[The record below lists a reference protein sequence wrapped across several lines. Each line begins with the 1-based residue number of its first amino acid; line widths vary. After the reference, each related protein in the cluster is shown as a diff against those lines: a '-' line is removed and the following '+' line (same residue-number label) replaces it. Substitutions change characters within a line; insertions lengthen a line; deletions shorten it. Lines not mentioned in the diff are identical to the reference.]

1 MKKINKVINT
11 LIIGSVIAF
20 SIFSVNGKVY
30 AENETGN
37 TSTATNT
44 GANTETTTT
53 NITKENTT
61 PTTTTTNTSEENK
74 SSVAPTTNPTQ
85 KTTSNQSGTSSNN
98 KTTNTSKK
106 SSNANLSNLG
116 ITPNDFKGF
125 KAQTTSY
132 NVTVPTDVESV
143 TIYANAQDSKA
154 KVTGVGKQDLQ
165 TGENKFDVV
174 VTAEDGTTKTY
185 TLNITRD
192 TSSQNTENVPAKYT
206 GDGLS
211 NLNIENLELDPKF
224 DTQKYEYTVKYFGEK
239 EKLDINATATDP
251 YYIVEIT
258 GNEKLVE
265 GENIINILVSD
276 PDGNNVAT
284 YQITVKK
291 ALVDEEAIAKE
302 KQEQTKKLII
312 IGGGIA
318 LAIIVIIVI
327 IVIIKKR
334 RNRDWGYD
342 DYDENYEEDDEIE
355 NNHNQ
360 LEGYDDNMNYV
371 GEEKELSKE
380 DARKKFLE
388 NYDNNDKISNS
399 YNDIDEPKAKRHKGK
414 RFK

>member
-11 LIIGSVIAF
+11 LIIGSIITF
-20 SIFSVNGKVY
+20 SIFNFNGKVY
-30 AENETGN
+30 AENETEN

-44 GANTETTTT
+44 GVNTETTNT
-53 NITKENTT
+53 TKENTT
-61 PTTTTTNTSEENK
+61 PAATTTNTSEENK
-74 SSVAPTTNPTQ
+74 SSVAPEAKTTQ

-154 KVTGVGKQDLQ
+154 KISGVGKQNLQ
-165 TGENKFDVV
+165 TGKNEFEVV

-211 NLNIENLELDPKF
+211 SLNIENLELDPKF

-258 GNEKLVE
+258 GNEKLIE

-291 ALVDEEAIAKE
+291 ALVDEEAIARE
-302 KQEQTKKLII
+302 KQEQTKKMIMI
-312 IGGGIA
+312 SAGIA
-318 LAIIVIIVI
+318 LALILIIVIII
-327 IVIIKKR
+327 IIKKR
-334 RNRDWGYD
+334 KNRDWEYD

-355 NNHNQ
+355 NDHNQ
-360 LEGYDDNMNYV
+360 LEDYDDDMNYV
-371 GEEKELSKE
+371 GKEKELSKE

-388 NYDNNDKISNS
+388 NYDNDKVSNS
-399 YNDIDEPKAKRHKGK
+399 YKDIEEPKAKRHKGK

>member
-53 NITKENTT
+53 NTTKENTT
-61 PTTTTTNTSEENK
+61 PAATTTNTSEENK
-74 SSVAPTTNPTQ
+74 SSVAPTTTPTQ

-388 NYDNNDKISNS
+388 NYDNDKVSNS
-399 YNDIDEPKAKRHKGK
+399 YKDIEEPKAKRHKGK

>member
-11 LIIGSVIAF
+11 LIIGSVITF
-20 SIFSVNGKVY
+20 SIFSFNGKVY

-53 NITKENTT
+53 NTTKENTT

-74 SSVAPTTNPTQ
+74 SSVAPTTTPTQ

-143 TIYANAQDSKA
+143 TIYANAQDSRA

-239 EKLDINATATDP
+239 DKLDINATATDP

-291 ALVDEEAIAKE
+291 ALVDEEAIARE
-302 KQEQTKKLII
+302 KQEQTKKMII
-312 IGGGIA
+312 IGAGIA

-334 RNRDWGYD
+334 SNRDWEYD

-355 NNHNQ
+355 NDHNQ
-360 LEGYDDNMNYV
+360 LEDYDDDMNYV
-371 GEEKELSKE
+371 GKEKELSKE

-388 NYDNNDKISNS
+388 NYDNDKVSNS
-399 YNDIDEPKAKRHKGK
+399 YKDIDEPKAKRHKGK

>member
-1 MKKINKVINT
+1 MKKIGKVINT
-11 LIIGSVIAF
+11 LIIGSIITF
-20 SIFSVNGKVY
+20 SILGFNGKVY

-37 TSTATNT
+37 ASTATNT
-44 GANTETTTT
+44 EVNTKTT

-61 PTTTTTNTSEENK
+61 SDASSTNSSEEKN
-74 SSVAPTTNPTQ
+74 SSVVPATTQ

-154 KVTGVGKQDLQ
+154 KITGVGKQNLQ

-185 TLNITRD
+185 TLNIIKD
-192 TSSQNTENVPAKYT
+192 ISSQNTENVPEKYT

-251 YYIVEIT
+251 YYDIEIT

-302 KQEQTKKLII
+302 KQEQTKRMVI

-318 LAIIVIIVI
+318 LVIIVIIVI
-327 IVIIKKR
+327 IVIVKKR
-334 RNRDWGYD
+334 RKRDWEYD
-342 DYDENYEEDDEIE
+342 DYEEEEKIE
-355 NNHNQ
+355 NDYNQ
-360 LEGYDDNMNYV
+360 LEDYDDHMNYI

-380 DARKKFLE
+380 DARKKFLD
-388 NYDNNDKISNS
+388 NYDNEITSKSFK
-399 YNDIDEPKAKRHKGK
+399 DIEEEPKSKKHKGK

>member
-1 MKKINKVINT
+1 MKKINKVIKT
-11 LIIGSVIAF
+11 LIIGSIITF
-20 SIFSVNGKVY
+20 CIFSFNGKVY
-30 AENETGN
+30 AQNETGD

-53 NITKENTT
+53 NTTKENTT
-61 PTTTTTNTSEENK
+61 PTATTNNSN
-74 SSVAPTTNPTQ
+74 VAPATTPTPKTTN
-85 KTTSNQSGTSSNN
+85 NQNGTSSNN

-154 KVTGVGKQDLQ
+154 KITGVGKQNLQ
-165 TGENKFDVV
+165 TGENKFDVI

-192 TSSQNTENVPAKYT
+192 TSSQNTENVPEKYT
-206 GDGLS
+206 GDGLAS
-211 NLNIENLELDPKF
+211 LKIENLELDPKF

-291 ALVDEEAIAKE
+291 ALVDEEAIARE
-302 KQEQTKKLII
+302 KQEQTKKMII
-312 IGGGIA
+312 ISGA
-318 LAIIVIIVI
+318 VLFAIIIVIVI

-334 RNRDWGYD
+334 RSRNWEYDGYD
-342 DYDENYEEDDEIE
+342 GYDETVE
-355 NNHNQ
+355 NENNQ
-360 LEGYDDNMNYV
+360 LEDYDDEMKYI
-371 GEEKELSKE
+371 EKDKELSKE
-380 DARKKFLE
+380 EARKRFLE
-388 NYDNNDKISNS
+388 NYDNNDKIANS
-399 YNDIDEPKAKRHKGK
+399 YKDIDEETRAKKHKGK

>member
-11 LIIGSVIAF
+11 LIIGSIITF
-20 SIFSVNGKVY
+20 SIFNFNGKVY
-30 AENETGN
+30 AENETEN

-44 GANTETTTT
+44 GVNTETTNT
-53 NITKENTT
+53 TKENTT
-61 PTTTTTNTSEENK
+61 PAATTTNTSEENK
-74 SSVAPTTNPTQ
+74 SSVAPEAKTTQ

-154 KVTGVGKQDLQ
+154 KITGVGKQNLQ

-211 NLNIENLELDPKF
+211 SLNIENLELDPKF

-258 GNEKLVE
+258 GNEKLIE

-291 ALVDEEAIAKE
+291 ALVDEEAIARE
-302 KQEQTKKLII
+302 KQEQTKKMIMI
-312 IGGGIA
+312 SAGIA
-318 LAIIVIIVI
+318 LALILIIVIII
-327 IVIIKKR
+327 IIKKR
-334 RNRDWGYD
+334 KNRDWEYD

-355 NNHNQ
+355 NDHNQ
-360 LEGYDDNMNYV
+360 LEDYDDDMNYV
-371 GEEKELSKE
+371 GKEKELSKE

-388 NYDNNDKISNS
+388 NYDNDKVSNS
-399 YNDIDEPKAKRHKGK
+399 YKDIDEETRDKKHKGK

>member
-11 LIIGSVIAF
+11 LIIGSIITF
-20 SIFSVNGKVY
+20 SIFNFNGKVY
-30 AENETGN
+30 AENETEN

-44 GANTETTTT
+44 GVNTETTNT
-53 NITKENTT
+53 TKENTT
-61 PTTTTTNTSEENK
+61 PAATTTNTSEENK
-74 SSVAPTTNPTQ
+74 SSVAPEAKTTQ
-85 KTTSNQSGTSSNN
+85 KTTSNQSGTNSNN
-98 KTTNTSKK
+98 KTTNSSTK

-125 KAQTTSY
+125 KAQVTKY
-132 NVTVPTDVESV
+132 DVTVPTDVESV

-154 KVTGVGKQDLQ
+154 KISGVGKQNLQ
-165 TGENKFDVV
+165 TGKNEFEVV

-211 NLNIENLELDPKF
+211 SLNIENLELDPKF

-258 GNEKLVE
+258 GNEKLIE

-291 ALVDEEAIAKE
+291 ALVDEEAIARE
-302 KQEQTKKLII
+302 KQEQTKKMIMI
-312 IGGGIA
+312 SAGIA
-318 LAIIVIIVI
+318 LALILIIVIII
-327 IVIIKKR
+327 IIKKR
-334 RNRDWGYD
+334 KNRDWEYD

-355 NNHNQ
+355 NDHNQ
-360 LEGYDDNMNYV
+360 LEDYDDDMNYV
-371 GEEKELSKE
+371 GKEKELSKE

-388 NYDNNDKISNS
+388 NYDNDKVSNS
-399 YNDIDEPKAKRHKGK
+399 YKDIDEETRDKKHKGK

>member
-11 LIIGSVIAF
+11 VIIGSIITF
-20 SIFSVNGKVY
+20 CIFSFNGKVY

-37 TSTATNT
+37 TSTDTNT
-44 GANTETTTT
+44 GVNTETTNT
-53 NITKENTT
+53 TKENTT
-61 PTTTTTNTSEENK
+61 PAATTTNTSEENK
-74 SSVAPTTNPTQ
+74 SSVAPEAKTTQ
-85 KTTSNQSGTSSNN
+85 KTTSNQSGTNSNN
-98 KTTNTSKK
+98 KTTNSSTK

-125 KAQTTSY
+125 KAQVTKY
-132 NVTVPTDVESV
+132 DVTVPTDVESV

-154 KVTGVGKQDLQ
+154 KISGVGKQNLQ
-165 TGENKFDVV
+165 TGKNEFEVV

-211 NLNIENLELDPKF
+211 SLNIENLELDPKF

-258 GNEKLVE
+258 GNEKLIE

-291 ALVDEEAIAKE
+291 ALVDEEAIARE
-302 KQEQTKKLII
+302 KQEQTKKMIMI
-312 IGGGIA
+312 SAGIA
-318 LAIIVIIVI
+318 LALILIIVIII
-327 IVIIKKR
+327 IIKKR
-334 RNRDWGYD
+334 KNRDWEYD

-355 NNHNQ
+355 NDHNQ
-360 LEGYDDNMNYV
+360 LEDYDDDMNYV
-371 GEEKELSKE
+371 GKEKELSKE

-388 NYDNNDKISNS
+388 NYDNDKVSNS
-399 YNDIDEPKAKRHKGK
+399 YKEIDEETRDKKHKGK

>member
-11 LIIGSVIAF
+11 LIIGSIITF
-20 SIFSVNGKVY
+20 YIFSFNGKVY
-30 AENETGN
+30 AENENGN

-44 GANTETTTT
+44 GTSTESKNT
-53 NITKENTT
+53 TKENTT
-61 PTTTTTNTSEENK
+61 PATTTTNTSEKNK
-74 SSVAPTTNPTQ
+74 SSVAPATTTTP
-85 KTTSNQSGTSSNN
+85 KTTSNQSGTSGNN

-154 KVTGVGKQDLQ
+154 KITGVGKQNLQ
-165 TGENKFDVV
+165 TGENKFNVV

-185 TLNITRD
+185 TLDITRD
-192 TSSQNTENVPAKYT
+192 TSSQNTENVPEKYT
-206 GDGLS
+206 GDGLAS
-211 NLNIENLELDPKF
+211 LNIENLELDPKF

-239 EKLDINATATDP
+239 DKLDINATATDP

-291 ALVDEEAIAKE
+291 ALVDEEAIARE
-302 KQEQTKKLII
+302 KQEQTKKMII
-312 IGGGIA
+312 IGAGIA

-334 RNRDWGYD
+334 RNRDWEYD
-342 DYDENYEEDDEIE
+342 DYDEYDETVESE
-355 NNHNQ
+355 NNQ
-360 LEGYDDNMNYV
+360 LEDYDDEMKYI
-371 GEEKELSKE
+371 EKDKELSKE
-380 DARKKFLE
+380 EARKRFLE
-388 NYDNNDKISNS
+388 NYDNNDKIANS
-399 YNDIDEPKAKRHKGK
+399 YKDIDEETRAKKYKGK

>member
-11 LIIGSVIAF
+11 LIIGSIITF
-20 SIFSVNGKVY
+20 SIFNFNGKVY
-30 AENETGN
+30 AENETEN

-44 GANTETTTT
+44 GVNTETTNT
-53 NITKENTT
+53 TKENTT
-61 PTTTTTNTSEENK
+61 PAATTTNTSEENK
-74 SSVAPTTNPTQ
+74 SSVAPEAKTTQ

-154 KVTGVGKQDLQ
+154 KISGVGKQNLQ
-165 TGENKFDVV
+165 TGKNEFEVV

-211 NLNIENLELDPKF
+211 SLNIENLELDPKF

-258 GNEKLVE
+258 GNEKLIE

-291 ALVDEEAIAKE
+291 ALVDEEAIARE
-302 KQEQTKKLII
+302 KQEQTKKMIMI
-312 IGGGIA
+312 SAGIA
-318 LAIIVIIVI
+318 LALILIIVIII
-327 IVIIKKR
+327 IIKKR
-334 RNRDWGYD
+334 KNRDWEYD

-355 NNHNQ
+355 NDHNQ
-360 LEGYDDNMNYV
+360 LEDYDDDMNYV
-371 GEEKELSKE
+371 GKEKELSKE

-388 NYDNNDKISNS
+388 NYDNDKVSNS
-399 YNDIDEPKAKRHKGK
+399 YKDIDEETRDKKHKGK

>member
-11 LIIGSVIAF
+11 LIIGSVITF
-20 SIFSVNGKVY
+20 SIFSFNGKVY

-37 TSTATNT
+37 ASTATNT

-53 NITKENTT
+53 NTTKENTT
-61 PTTTTTNTSEENK
+61 PTTTTTYTSEENK
-74 SSVAPTTNPTQ
+74 SSVAPTTTPTQ

-132 NVTVPTDVESV
+132 NVTVPTGVESV

-251 YYIVEIT
+251 YYIIEIT
-258 GNEKLVE
+258 GNEKIVE

-276 PDGNNVAT
+276 PDGNNIAT

-291 ALVDEEAIAKE
+291 ALVDEEAIARE
-302 KQEQTKKLII
+302 KQEQTKRMII
-312 IGGGIA
+312 VGGGIA

-327 IVIIKKR
+327 IVIVKKR
-334 RNRDWGYD
+334 KNKDWEYD
-342 DYDENYEEDDEIE
+342 DYDEDKKIE
-355 NNHNQ
+355 NDYNQ
-360 LEGYDDNMNYV
+360 LEDYDDHMNYI

-399 YNDIDEPKAKRHKGK
+399 FKDIEEEPKTKKHKGK

>member
-11 LIIGSVIAF
+11 LIIGSLISF
-20 SIFSVNGKVY
+20 CIFSFNGKVN
-30 AENETGN
+30 AENETGD
-37 TSTATNT
+37 TSTDTNT
-44 GANTETTTT
+44 GVNTETSNTNKTNTTT
-53 NITKENTT
+53 NNSKSSSNSGVA
-61 PTTTTTNTSEENK
+61 PATTT
-74 SSVAPTTNPTQ
+74 TQ

-106 SSNANLSNLG
+106 SGNANLSNLG

-154 KVTGVGKQDLQ
+154 KITGVGKQNLQ
-165 TGENKFDVV
+165 TGENKFDVI

-192 TSSQNTENVPAKYT
+192 TSSQNTENVPEKYT
-206 GDGLS
+206 GDGLAS
-211 NLNIENLELDPKF
+211 LNIENLELNPKF

-291 ALVDEEAIAKE
+291 ALVDEEAIARE
-302 KQEQTKKLII
+302 KQEQTKKMII
-312 IGGGIA
+312 IGAGIA

-334 RNRDWGYD
+334 RNRDWEYD
-342 DYDENYEEDDEIE
+342 DYDEYDETVE
-355 NNHNQ
+355 NENNQ
-360 LEGYDDNMNYV
+360 LEDYDDDTNYIK
-371 GEEKELSKE
+371 EDKELSKE
-380 DARKKFLE
+380 EARKKFLE
-388 NYDNNDKISNS
+388 NYDNNDKIANS
-399 YNDIDEPKAKRHKGK
+399 YKDIDEETRAKKHKGK

>member
-11 LIIGSVIAF
+11 VIIGSIITF
-20 SIFSVNGKVY
+20 CIFSFNGKVY
-30 AENETGN
+30 AENETGD
-37 TSTATNT
+37 TSTDTNT
-44 GANTETTTT
+44 GVNTETSNTNKTNTTT
-53 NITKENTT
+53 NNSKSSSNSGVA
-61 PTTTTTNTSEENK
+61 PATTT
-74 SSVAPTTNPTQ
+74 TQ

-154 KVTGVGKQDLQ
+154 KVAGVGKQNLQ

-192 TSSQNTENVPAKYT
+192 TSSQNTENVPEKYT

-291 ALVDEEAIAKE
+291 ALVDEEAIARE
-302 KQEQTKKLII
+302 KQEQTKKMII
-312 IGGGIA
+312 IGAGIA

-334 RNRDWGYD
+334 RNRDWEYD
-342 DYDENYEEDDEIE
+342 NYEDDDEIE
-355 NNHNQ
+355 NAHNQ
-360 LEGYDDNMNYV
+360 LEDYDDEMKYI
-371 GEEKELSKE
+371 EEDKELSKE
-380 DARKKFLE
+380 EARKKFLE
-388 NYDNNDKISNS
+388 NYDNNDKIANS
-399 YNDIDEPKAKRHKGK
+399 YKDIDEETRAKKHKGK

>member
-1 MKKINKVINT
+1 MKEINKVINT
-11 LIIGSVIAF
+11 LIIGSLITF
-20 SIFSVNGKVY
+20 SLFSLNGKVY
-30 AENETGN
+30 AENEAGN
-37 TSTATNT
+37 EAGNASTNGGT
-44 GANTETTTT
+44 NTETTNT
-53 NITKENTT
+53 TKENTA
-61 PTTTTTNTSEENK
+61 PDASSANTSEEKN
-74 SSVAPTTNPTQ
+74 SSVAPATTQ

-154 KVTGVGKQDLQ
+154 KISGVGKQNLQ
-165 TGENKFDVV
+165 TGKNEFEVV

-211 NLNIENLELDPKF
+211 SLNIENLELDPKF

-258 GNEKLVE
+258 GNEKLIE

-302 KQEQTKKLII
+302 KQEQTKRMVI

-318 LAIIVIIVI
+318 LVIIVIIVI
-327 IVIIKKR
+327 IVIVKKR
-334 RNRDWGYD
+334 RKRDWEYD
-342 DYDENYEEDDEIE
+342 DYEEEEKIE
-355 NNHNQ
+355 NDYNQ
-360 LEGYDDNMNYV
+360 LEDYDDHMNYI

-380 DARKKFLE
+380 DARKKFLD
-388 NYDNNDKISNS
+388 NYDNEITSKSFK
-399 YNDIDEPKAKRHKGK
+399 DIEEEPKSKKHKGK

>member
-1 MKKINKVINT
+1 MKKINRVINT
-11 LIIGSVIAF
+11 LIIGSIITF
-20 SIFSVNGKVY
+20 SICSFNGKVY

-37 TSTATNT
+37 ASTDTNT
-44 GANTETTTT
+44 GVNTETSNTNKTNTTT
-53 NITKENTT
+53 NNSKSSSNSGVA
-61 PTTTTTNTSEENK
+61 PATTT
-74 SSVAPTTNPTQ
+74 TQ

-154 KVTGVGKQDLQ
+154 KITGVGKQNLQ

-192 TSSQNTENVPAKYT
+192 TSSQNTENVPEKYT

-211 NLNIENLELDPKF
+211 SLNIENLELDPKF

-291 ALVDEEAIAKE
+291 ALVDEEAIARE
-302 KQEQTKKLII
+302 KQEQTKKMII
-312 IGGGIA
+312 IGAGIA
-318 LAIIVIIVI
+318 LSIIVIIVI

-334 RNRDWGYD
+334 RNRDWEYD
-342 DYDENYEEDDEIE
+342 NYEDDDEIE
-355 NNHNQ
+355 NAHNQ
-360 LEGYDDNMNYV
+360 LEDYDDEMKYI
-371 GEEKELSKE
+371 EEDKELSKE
-380 DARKKFLE
+380 EARKKFLE
-388 NYDNNDKISNS
+388 NYDNDKVSNS
-399 YNDIDEPKAKRHKGK
+399 YKDIEEEPKAKKHKGK

>member
-11 LIIGSVIAF
+11 LIIGSIITI
-20 SIFSVNGKVY
+20 SIFSYNGKVY

-44 GANTETTTT
+44 GTSAESKNT
-53 NITKENTT
+53 TKENTT
-61 PTTTTTNTSEENK
+61 PAATTNNSG
-74 SSVAPTTNPTQ
+74 VAPATTPKQN
-85 KTTSNQSGTSSNN
+85 TTSNQSGTSSN

-154 KVTGVGKQDLQ
+154 KITGVGKQNLQ

-192 TSSQNTENVPAKYT
+192 TSSQNTENVPEKYT
-206 GDGLS
+206 GDGLAS
-211 NLNIENLELDPKF
+211 LNIENLELDPKF

-258 GNEKLVE
+258 GNEKLTE

-291 ALVDEEAIAKE
+291 ALVDEEAIARE
-302 KQEQTKKLII
+302 KQEQTKKMLI
-312 IGGGIA
+312 IGGCIA
-318 LAIIVIIVI
+318 LAIIIIIVI
-327 IVIIKKR
+327 IIFVKKR
-334 RNRDWGYD
+334 RNKDW
-342 DYDENYEEDDEIE
+342 EYEEDYEED
-355 NNHNQ
+355 NYDVKNDNTQ
-360 LEGYDDNMNYV
+360 LEDYDDNTNYI
-371 GEEKELSKE
+371 EEDKELSKE

-388 NYDNNDKISNS
+388 NYDKDIISNS
-399 YNDIDEPKAKRHKGK
+399 YKDIEEEPKEKRHKGK

>member
-11 LIIGSVIAF
+11 LIIGSVITF
-20 SIFSVNGKVY
+20 SIFSFNGKVY
-30 AENETGN
+30 AENETEN

-53 NITKENTT
+53 NTTKENTT
-61 PTTTTTNTSEENK
+61 PTTTTNNSN
-74 SSVAPTTNPTQ
+74 VAPATTPTPKTTN
-85 KTTSNQSGTSSNN
+85 NQNGTSSNN

-154 KVTGVGKQDLQ
+154 KITGVGKQNLQ

-192 TSSQNTENVPAKYT
+192 TSSQNTENVPEKYT
-206 GDGLS
+206 GDGLAS
-211 NLNIENLELDPKF
+211 LKIENLELDPKF

-291 ALVDEEAIAKE
+291 ALVDEEAIARE
-302 KQEQTKKLII
+302 KQEQTKKMII
-312 IGGGIA
+312 IGAGIA

-334 RNRDWGYD
+334 RNRNWEYN
-342 DYDENYEEDDEIE
+342 EEYEEDDEIE
-355 NNHNQ
+355 NDHNQ
-360 LEGYDDNMNYV
+360 LEDYDDEMKYI
-371 GEEKELSKE
+371 EKDKELSKE
-380 DARKKFLE
+380 EARKKFLE
-388 NYDNNDKISNS
+388 NYDNDKVSNS
-399 YNDIDEPKAKRHKGK
+399 YKDIEEEPKAKKHKGK

>member
-11 LIIGSVIAF
+11 LIIGSVITF
-20 SIFSVNGKVY
+20 SIFSSNGKVY
-30 AENETGN
+30 AQNETGN
-37 TSTATNT
+37 ASTDTNT
-44 GANTETTTT
+44 GVNTETSNTNKTNTTT
-53 NITKENTT
+53 NNSKSSSNSGVA
-61 PTTTTTNTSEENK
+61 PATTT
-74 SSVAPTTNPTQ
+74 TQ

-154 KVTGVGKQDLQ
+154 KITGVGKQNLQ
-165 TGENKFDVV
+165 TGENKFDVI

-192 TSSQNTENVPAKYT
+192 TSSQNTENVPEKYT
-206 GDGLS
+206 GDGLAS
-211 NLNIENLELDPKF
+211 LNIENLELDPKF

-291 ALVDEEAIAKE
+291 ALVDEEAIARE
-302 KQEQTKKLII
+302 KQEQTKKMIMI
-312 IGGGIA
+312 SAGIA
-318 LAIIVIIVI
+318 LALILIIVIII
-327 IVIIKKR
+327 IIKKR
-334 RNRDWGYD
+334 KNRDWEYD

-355 NNHNQ
+355 NDHNQ
-360 LEGYDDNMNYV
+360 LEDYDDDMNYV
-371 GEEKELSKE
+371 GKEKELSKE

-388 NYDNNDKISNS
+388 NYDNDKVSNS
-399 YNDIDEPKAKRHKGK
+399 YKEIDEETRDKKHKGK

>member
-11 LIIGSVIAF
+11 LIIGSIITI
-20 SIFSVNGKVY
+20 SIFSYNGKVY

-37 TSTATNT
+37 TSTVTNT
-44 GANTETTTT
+44 GTSAESKNT
-53 NITKENTT
+53 TKENTT
-61 PTTTTTNTSEENK
+61 PAATTNNSG
-74 SSVAPTTNPTQ
+74 VVPATTPKQN
-85 KTTSNQSGTSSNN
+85 TTSNQSGTSSN

-154 KVTGVGKQDLQ
+154 KITGVGKQNLQ

-192 TSSQNTENVPAKYT
+192 TSSQNTENVPEKYT
-206 GDGLS
+206 GDGLAS
-211 NLNIENLELDPKF
+211 LNIENLELDPKF

-258 GNEKLVE
+258 GNEKLTE

-291 ALVDEEAIAKE
+291 ALVDEEAIARE
-302 KQEQTKKLII
+302 KQEQTKKMVI
-312 IGGGIA
+312 IGGCIA
-318 LAIIVIIVI
+318 LAIIIIIVI
-327 IVIIKKR
+327 IIIVKKR
-334 RNRDWGYD
+334 RNKDW
-342 DYDENYEEDDEIE
+342 EYEEDYEED
-355 NNHNQ
+355 NYDVKNDNTQ
-360 LEGYDDNMNYV
+360 LEDYDDNTNYI
-371 GEEKELSKE
+371 EEDKELSKE

-388 NYDNNDKISNS
+388 NYDKDIISNS
-399 YNDIDEPKAKRHKGK
+399 YKDIEEEPKEKRHKGK

>member
-11 LIIGSVIAF
+11 LIIGSIITF
-20 SIFSVNGKVY
+20 SIFNFNGKVY
-30 AENETGN
+30 AENETEN

-44 GANTETTTT
+44 GVNTETTNT
-53 NITKENTT
+53 TKENTT
-61 PTTTTTNTSEENK
+61 PAATTTNTSEENK
-74 SSVAPTTNPTQ
+74 SSVAPEAKTTQ
-85 KTTSNQSGTSSNN
+85 KTTSNQSGTNSNN
-98 KTTNTSKK
+98 KTTNSSTK

-154 KVTGVGKQDLQ
+154 KISGVGKQNLQ
-165 TGENKFDVV
+165 TGKNEFEVV

-211 NLNIENLELDPKF
+211 SLNIENLELDPKF

-258 GNEKLVE
+258 GNEKLIE

-291 ALVDEEAIAKE
+291 ALVDEEAIARE
-302 KQEQTKKLII
+302 KQEQTKKMIMI
-312 IGGGIA
+312 SAGIA
-318 LAIIVIIVI
+318 LALILIIVIII
-327 IVIIKKR
+327 IIKKR
-334 RNRDWGYD
+334 KNRDWEYD

-355 NNHNQ
+355 NDHNQ
-360 LEGYDDNMNYV
+360 LEDYDDDMNYV
-371 GEEKELSKE
+371 GKEKELSKE

-388 NYDNNDKISNS
+388 NYDNDKVSNS
-399 YNDIDEPKAKRHKGK
+399 YKDIDEETRDKKHKGK

>member
-1 MKKINKVINT
+1 MKKINRVINT
-11 LIIGSVIAF
+11 LIIGSIITF
-20 SIFSVNGKVY
+20 CIFSFNGKVY
-30 AENETGN
+30 AENETGD

-53 NITKENTT
+53 NTTKENTT
-61 PTTTTTNTSEENK
+61 PTATTNNSNVAPATTT
-74 SSVAPTTNPTQ
+74 TQ

-154 KVTGVGKQDLQ
+154 KITRVGKQNLQ

-192 TSSQNTENVPAKYT
+192 TSSQNTENVPEKYT
-206 GDGLS
+206 GDGLAS
-211 NLNIENLELDPKF
+211 LNIENLELDPKF

-291 ALVDEEAIAKE
+291 ALVDEEAIARE
-302 KQEQTKKLII
+302 KQEQTKKMII
-312 IGGGIA
+312 IGAGIA

-327 IVIIKKR
+327 ILIIKKR
-334 RNRDWGYD
+334 RNRDWEYD
-342 DYDENYEEDDEIE
+342 DYDEYDETVE
-355 NNHNQ
+355 NENNQ
-360 LEGYDDNMNYV
+360 LEDYDDEMKYI
-371 GEEKELSKE
+371 EEDKELSKE
-380 DARKKFLE
+380 EARKKFLE
-388 NYDNNDKISNS
+388 NYDNDKLSNS
-399 YNDIDEPKAKRHKGK
+399 YKDIEEEPKAKKHKGK

>member
-1 MKKINKVINT
+1 MKKINRVINT
-11 LIIGSVIAF
+11 LIIGSVITF
-20 SIFSVNGKVY
+20 SIFSSNGKVY
-30 AENETGN
+30 AQNETGN
-37 TSTATNT
+37 ASTDTNT
-44 GANTETTTT
+44 GVNTETSNTNKTNTTT
-53 NITKENTT
+53 NNSKSSSNSGVA
-61 PTTTTTNTSEENK
+61 PATTT
-74 SSVAPTTNPTQ
+74 TQ

-154 KVTGVGKQDLQ
+154 KITGVGKQNLQ
-165 TGENKFDVV
+165 TGENKFDVI

-192 TSSQNTENVPAKYT
+192 TSSQNTENVPEKYT
-206 GDGLS
+206 GDGLAS
-211 NLNIENLELDPKF
+211 LNIENLELDPKF

-239 EKLDINATATDP
+239 EKLDINAKATDP

-291 ALVDEEAIAKE
+291 ALVDEEAIARE
-302 KQEQTKKLII
+302 KQEQTKKMII
-312 IGGGIA
+312 IGGGIV
-318 LAIIVIIVI
+318 LAIIIIIVIIVI
-327 IVIIKKR
+327 VKKR
-334 RNRDWGYD
+334 RNRDWEYD
-342 DYDENYEEDDEIE
+342 DYDEEIE
-355 NNHNQ
+355 ENENNQ
-360 LEGYDDNMNYV
+360 LEDYDDNMNYTV
-371 GEEKELSKE
+371 EKKEISKE
-380 DARKKFLE
+380 NARKKFLE
-388 NYDNNDKISNS
+388 DYDNDIVSNS
-399 YNDIDEPKAKRHKGK
+399 YDDIEEEPKAKRNKGK

>member
-1 MKKINKVINT
+1 MKKTNKVIST
-11 LIIGSVIAF
+11 LIIGSIITF
-20 SIFSVNGKVY
+20 SIFSFNGKVY
-30 AENETGN
+30 AEN
-37 TSTATNT
+37 TSTESTNT
-44 GANTETTTT
+44 IKENVTSVTENKTGESSNVTPATTTKST
-53 NITKENTT
+53 N
-61 PTTTTTNTSEENK
+61 
-74 SSVAPTTNPTQ
+74 SSNSGT
-85 KTTSNQSGTSSNN
+85 TTSN
-98 KTTNTSKK
+98 KTTK

-125 KAQTTSY
+125 KAQVTKY
-132 NVTVPTDVESV
+132 DVTVPTDVESV

-154 KVTGVGKQDLQ
+154 KVTGVGKQNLQ

-192 TSSQNTENVPAKYT
+192 TSSQNTENVPDKYT

-211 NLNIENLELDPKF
+211 SLNIENLELDPKF

-251 YYIVEIT
+251 YYDIEIT

-291 ALVDEEAIAKE
+291 ALVDEEAIARE
-302 KQEQTKKLII
+302 KQEQTKKMICI
-312 IGGGIA
+312 VAGIA
-318 LAIIVIIVI
+318 LAIIVIIII
-327 IVIIKKR
+327 IVIMKKRKSRDWNYYEEEELEKKNNNQLEDYDDDMKYMEEEKIKKR
-334 RNRDWGYD
+334 
-342 DYDENYEEDDEIE
+342 
-355 NNHNQ
+355 
-360 LEGYDDNMNYV
+360 
-371 GEEKELSKE
+371 
-380 DARKKFLE
+380 
-388 NYDNNDKISNS
+388 
-399 YNDIDEPKAKRHKGK
+399 KGK

>member
-11 LIIGSVIAF
+11 LIIGSIITF
-20 SIFSVNGKVY
+20 SIFNFNGKVY
-30 AENETGN
+30 AENETEN

-44 GANTETTTT
+44 GVNTETTNT
-53 NITKENTT
+53 TKENTT
-61 PTTTTTNTSEENK
+61 PAATTTNTSEENK
-74 SSVAPTTNPTQ
+74 SSVAPEAKTTQ

-154 KVTGVGKQDLQ
+154 KISGVGKQNLQ
-165 TGENKFDVV
+165 TGKNEFEVV

-211 NLNIENLELDPKF
+211 SLNIENLELDPKF

-258 GNEKLVE
+258 GNEKLIE

-291 ALVDEEAIAKE
+291 ALVDEEAIARE
-302 KQEQTKKLII
+302 KQEQTKKMIMI
-312 IGGGIA
+312 SAGIA
-318 LAIIVIIVI
+318 LALILIIVIII
-327 IVIIKKR
+327 IIKKR
-334 RNRDWGYD
+334 KNRDWEYD

-355 NNHNQ
+355 NDHNQ
-360 LEGYDDNMNYV
+360 LEDYDDDMNYV
-371 GEEKELSKE
+371 GKEKELSKE

-388 NYDNNDKISNS
+388 NYDNDKVSNS
-399 YNDIDEPKAKRHKGK
+399 YKEIDEETRDKKHKGK

>member
-11 LIIGSVIAF
+11 VIIGSIITF
-20 SIFSVNGKVY
+20 CIFSFNGKVY
-30 AENETGN
+30 AQNETGN
-37 TSTATNT
+37 ASTATNT

-53 NITKENTT
+53 NTTKENTT
-61 PTTTTTNTSEENK
+61 PTATTNNSN
-74 SSVAPTTNPTQ
+74 VAPATTPTPKTTN
-85 KTTSNQSGTSSNN
+85 NQNGTSSNN

-106 SSNANLSNLG
+106 SGNANLSNLG

-154 KVTGVGKQDLQ
+154 KITGVGKQNLQ

-192 TSSQNTENVPAKYT
+192 TLSQNTENVPEKYT
-206 GDGLS
+206 GDGLAS
-211 NLNIENLELDPKF
+211 LNIENIELDPKF

-291 ALVDEEAIAKE
+291 ALVDEEAIARE

-342 DYDENYEEDDEIE
+342 DYDEYDETVE
-355 NNHNQ
+355 NENNQ
-360 LEGYDDNMNYV
+360 LEDYDDEMKYI
-371 GEEKELSKE
+371 EKDKELSKE
-380 DARKKFLE
+380 EARKRFLE
-388 NYDNNDKISNS
+388 NYDNNDKIANS
-399 YNDIDEPKAKRHKGK
+399 YKDIDEETRAKKHKGK

>member
-11 LIIGSVIAF
+11 LIIASVITF
-20 SIFSVNGKVY
+20 SILSVNGKVY

-44 GANTETTTT
+44 GTSTESKNT
-53 NITKENTT
+53 TKENA
-61 PTTTTTNTSEENK
+61 PPAATTNN
-74 SSVAPTTNPTQ
+74 SSVAPAVTTNK
-85 KTTSNQSGTSSNN
+85 KTTNNQSGTSSNN

-154 KVTGVGKQDLQ
+154 KIAGIGKQNLQ

-192 TSSQNTENVPAKYT
+192 TSSQNTENVPEKYT
-206 GDGLS
+206 GDGLAS
-211 NLNIENLELDPKF
+211 LNIENLELDPKF

-291 ALVDEEAIAKE
+291 ALVDEEAIARE
-302 KQEQTKKLII
+302 KQEQTKKMII
-312 IGGGIA
+312 IGAGIA

-334 RNRDWGYD
+334 RNRDWEYD
-342 DYDENYEEDDEIE
+342 DYDENYEDDDEIE
-355 NNHNQ
+355 NAHNQ
-360 LEGYDDNMNYV
+360 LEDYDDEMKYI
-371 GEEKELSKE
+371 EEDKELSKE
-380 DARKKFLE
+380 EARKKFLE

-399 YNDIDEPKAKRHKGK
+399 YKDIDEPKAKRHKGK

>member
-11 LIIGSVIAF
+11 VIIGSIITF
-20 SIFSVNGKVY
+20 CIFSFNGKVY
-30 AENETGN
+30 AQNETGN
-37 TSTATNT
+37 ASTATNT

-53 NITKENTT
+53 NTTKENTT
-61 PTTTTTNTSEENK
+61 PTATTNNSNVAPATTT
-74 SSVAPTTNPTQ
+74 TQ

-154 KVTGVGKQDLQ
+154 KITGVGKQNLQ
-165 TGENKFDVV
+165 TGENKFDVI

-192 TSSQNTENVPAKYT
+192 TSSQNTENVPEKYT
-206 GDGLS
+206 GDGLAS
-211 NLNIENLELDPKF
+211 LNIENLELNPKF

-291 ALVDEEAIAKE
+291 ALVDEEAIARE
-302 KQEQTKKLII
+302 KQEQTKKMII
-312 IGGGIA
+312 IGAGIA

-334 RNRDWGYD
+334 RNRDWEYD
-342 DYDENYEEDDEIE
+342 DYDEYDETVE
-355 NNHNQ
+355 NENNQ
-360 LEGYDDNMNYV
+360 LEDYDDDTNYIK
-371 GEEKELSKE
+371 EDKELSKE
-380 DARKKFLE
+380 EARKKFLE
-388 NYDNNDKISNS
+388 NYDNNDKIANS
-399 YNDIDEPKAKRHKGK
+399 YKDIDEETRAKKHKGK

>member
-11 LIIGSVIAF
+11 VIIGSIITF
-20 SIFSVNGKVY
+20 CIFSFNGKVY
-30 AENETGN
+30 AQNETGN
-37 TSTATNT
+37 ASTATNT

-53 NITKENTT
+53 NTTKENTT
-61 PTTTTTNTSEENK
+61 PTATTNNSN
-74 SSVAPTTNPTQ
+74 VAPATTPTPKTTN
-85 KTTSNQSGTSSNN
+85 NQNGTSSNN

-106 SSNANLSNLG
+106 SGNANLSNLG

-154 KVTGVGKQDLQ
+154 KITGVGKQNLQ
-165 TGENKFDVV
+165 TGENKFDVI

-192 TSSQNTENVPAKYT
+192 TLSQNTENVPEKYT
-206 GDGLS
+206 GDGLAS
-211 NLNIENLELDPKF
+211 LNIENIELDPKF

-291 ALVDEEAIAKE
+291 ALVDEEAIARE
-302 KQEQTKKLII
+302 KQEQTKKMII
-312 IGGGIA
+312 IGAGIA

-334 RNRDWGYD
+334 RNRDWEYD
-342 DYDENYEEDDEIE
+342 DYDEYDETVE
-355 NNHNQ
+355 NENNQ
-360 LEGYDDNMNYV
+360 LEDYDDDTNYIK
-371 GEEKELSKE
+371 EDKELSKE
-380 DARKKFLE
+380 EARKKFLE
-388 NYDNNDKISNS
+388 NYDNNDKIANS
-399 YNDIDEPKAKRHKGK
+399 YKDIDEETRAKKHKGK

>member
-11 LIIGSVIAF
+11 LIIGSLISF
-20 SIFSVNGKVY
+20 CIFSFNGKVN
-30 AENETGN
+30 AENETGD
-37 TSTATNT
+37 TSTDTNT
-44 GANTETTTT
+44 GVNTETSNTNKTNTTT
-53 NITKENTT
+53 NNSKSSSNSGVA
-61 PTTTTTNTSEENK
+61 PATTT
-74 SSVAPTTNPTQ
+74 TQ

-154 KVTGVGKQDLQ
+154 KITGVGKQNLQ
-165 TGENKFDVV
+165 TGENKFDVI

-192 TSSQNTENVPAKYT
+192 TSSQNTENVPEKYT
-206 GDGLS
+206 GDGLAS
-211 NLNIENLELDPKF
+211 LNIENLELNPKF

-302 KQEQTKKLII
+302 KQEQTKRMVI

-318 LAIIVIIVI
+318 LVIIVIIVI
-327 IVIIKKR
+327 IVIVKKR
-334 RNRDWGYD
+334 RKRDWEYD
-342 DYDENYEEDDEIE
+342 DYEEEEKIE
-355 NNHNQ
+355 NDYNQ
-360 LEGYDDNMNYV
+360 LEDYDDHMNYI

-380 DARKKFLE
+380 DARKKFLD
-388 NYDNNDKISNS
+388 NYDNEITSKSFK
-399 YNDIDEPKAKRHKGK
+399 DIEEEPKSKKHKGK

>member
-11 LIIGSVIAF
+11 LIIGSIITF
-20 SIFSVNGKVY
+20 SIFNFNGKVY
-30 AENETGN
+30 AENETEN

-44 GANTETTTT
+44 GVNTETTNT
-53 NITKENTT
+53 TKENTT
-61 PTTTTTNTSEENK
+61 PAATTTNTSEENK
-74 SSVAPTTNPTQ
+74 SSVAPEAKTTQ
-85 KTTSNQSGTSSNN
+85 KTTSNQSGTNSNN
-98 KTTNTSKK
+98 KTTNSSTK

-125 KAQTTSY
+125 KAQVTKY
-132 NVTVPTDVESV
+132 DVTVPTDVESV

-154 KVTGVGKQDLQ
+154 KISGVGKQNLQ
-165 TGENKFDVV
+165 TGKNEFEVV
-174 VTAEDGTTKTY
+174 VTAEDGTTKIY

-211 NLNIENLELDPKF
+211 SLNIENLELDPKF

-258 GNEKLVE
+258 GNEKLIE

-291 ALVDEEAIAKE
+291 ALVDEEAIARE
-302 KQEQTKKLII
+302 KQEQTKKMIMI
-312 IGGGIA
+312 SAGIA
-318 LAIIVIIVI
+318 LALILIIVIII
-327 IVIIKKR
+327 IIKKR
-334 RNRDWGYD
+334 KNRDWEYD

-355 NNHNQ
+355 NDHNQ
-360 LEGYDDNMNYV
+360 LEDYDDDMNYV
-371 GEEKELSKE
+371 GKEKELSKE

-388 NYDNNDKISNS
+388 NYDNDKVSNS
-399 YNDIDEPKAKRHKGK
+399 YKDIDEETRDKKHKGK

>member
-1 MKKINKVINT
+1 M
-11 LIIGSVIAF
+11 
-20 SIFSVNGKVY
+20 
-30 AENETGN
+30 
-37 TSTATNT
+37 
-44 GANTETTTT
+44 
-53 NITKENTT
+53 
-61 PTTTTTNTSEENK
+61 
-74 SSVAPTTNPTQ
+74 APEAKTTQ

-154 KVTGVGKQDLQ
+154 KISGVGKQNLQ
-165 TGENKFDVV
+165 TGKNEFEVV

-192 TSSQNTENVPAKYT
+192 TSSQSTENVPAKYT

-211 NLNIENLELDPKF
+211 SLNIENLELDPKF

-258 GNEKLVE
+258 GNEKLIE

-291 ALVDEEAIAKE
+291 ALVDEEAIARE
-302 KQEQTKKLII
+302 KQEQTKKMIMI
-312 IGGGIA
+312 SAGIA
-318 LAIIVIIVI
+318 LALILIIVIII
-327 IVIIKKR
+327 IIKKR
-334 RNRDWGYD
+334 KNRDWEYD

-355 NNHNQ
+355 NDHNQ
-360 LEGYDDNMNYV
+360 LEDYDDDMNYV
-371 GEEKELSKE
+371 GKEKELSKE

-388 NYDNNDKISNS
+388 NYDNDKVSNS
-399 YNDIDEPKAKRHKGK
+399 YKDIDEETRDKKHKGK

>member
-11 LIIGSVIAF
+11 VIIGSIITF
-20 SIFSVNGKVY
+20 CIFSFNGKVY
-30 AENETGN
+30 AQNETGN
-37 TSTATNT
+37 TSTDTNT
-44 GANTETTTT
+44 GVNTETTTT
-53 NITKENTT
+53 NTTKENTT
-61 PTTTTTNTSEENK
+61 PTATTNNSN
-74 SSVAPTTNPTQ
+74 VAPATTPTPKTTN
-85 KTTSNQSGTSSNN
+85 NQNGTSSNN

-154 KVTGVGKQDLQ
+154 KITGVGKQNLQ

-192 TSSQNTENVPAKYT
+192 TSSQNTENVPEKYT
-206 GDGLS
+206 GDGLAS
-211 NLNIENLELDPKF
+211 LKIENLELDPKF

-291 ALVDEEAIAKE
+291 ALVDEEAIARE
-302 KQEQTKKLII
+302 KQEQTKKMII
-312 IGGGIA
+312 IGAGIA

-334 RNRDWGYD
+334 RNRNWEYN
-342 DYDENYEEDDEIE
+342 EEYEEDDEIE
-355 NNHNQ
+355 NDHNQ
-360 LEGYDDNMNYV
+360 LEDYDDEMKYI
-371 GEEKELSKE
+371 EKDKELSKE
-380 DARKKFLE
+380 EARKKFLE
-388 NYDNNDKISNS
+388 NYDNDKVSNS
-399 YNDIDEPKAKRHKGK
+399 YKDIEEEPKAKKHKGK

>member
-1 MKKINKVINT
+1 MKKINKVIKT
-11 LIIGSVIAF
+11 LIIGSIITF
-20 SIFSVNGKVY
+20 CIFSFNGKVY
-30 AENETGN
+30 AENETGD

-53 NITKENTT
+53 NTTKENTT
-61 PTTTTTNTSEENK
+61 PTATTNNSNVAPATTT
-74 SSVAPTTNPTQ
+74 TQ

-154 KVTGVGKQDLQ
+154 KITGVGKQNLQ

-192 TSSQNTENVPAKYT
+192 TSSQNTENVPEKYT
-206 GDGLS
+206 GDGLAS
-211 NLNIENLELDPKF
+211 LKIENLELDPKF

-291 ALVDEEAIAKE
+291 ALVDEEAIARE
-302 KQEQTKKLII
+302 KQEQTKKMII
-312 IGGGIA
+312 IGAGIA

-327 IVIIKKR
+327 ILIIKKR
-334 RNRDWGYD
+334 RNRDWEYD
-342 DYDENYEEDDEIE
+342 DYDEYDETVE
-355 NNHNQ
+355 NENNQ
-360 LEGYDDNMNYV
+360 LEDYDDEMKYI
-371 GEEKELSKE
+371 EEDKELSKE
-380 DARKKFLE
+380 EARKKFLE
-388 NYDNNDKISNS
+388 NYDNDKLSNS
-399 YNDIDEPKAKRHKGK
+399 YKDIEEEPKAKKHKGK

>member
-1 MKKINKVINT
+1 MKKINRVINT
-11 LIIGSVIAF
+11 LIIGSVITF
-20 SIFSVNGKVY
+20 SIFSSNGKVY
-30 AENETGN
+30 AQNETGN
-37 TSTATNT
+37 ASTDTNT
-44 GANTETTTT
+44 GVNTETSNTNKTNTTT
-53 NITKENTT
+53 NNSKSSSNSGVA
-61 PTTTTTNTSEENK
+61 PATTT
-74 SSVAPTTNPTQ
+74 TQ

-154 KVTGVGKQDLQ
+154 KITGVGKQNLQ
-165 TGENKFDVV
+165 TGENKFDVI

-192 TSSQNTENVPAKYT
+192 TSSQNTENVPEKYT
-206 GDGLS
+206 GDGLAS
-211 NLNIENLELDPKF
+211 LNIENLELDPKF

-291 ALVDEEAIAKE
+291 ALVDEEAIARE
-302 KQEQTKKLII
+302 KQEQTKKMII
-312 IGGGIA
+312 IGAGIA

-334 RNRDWGYD
+334 RNRDWEYD
-342 DYDENYEEDDEIE
+342 DYDEYDETVE
-355 NNHNQ
+355 NENNQ
-360 LEGYDDNMNYV
+360 LEDYDDEMKYI
-371 GEEKELSKE
+371 EKDKELSKE
-380 DARKKFLE
+380 EARKRFLE
-388 NYDNNDKISNS
+388 NYDNDKIANS
-399 YNDIDEPKAKRHKGK
+399 YKDIDEETRDKKHKGK

>member
-11 LIIGSVIAF
+11 LIIGSIITF
-20 SIFSVNGKVY
+20 SIFNFNGKVY
-30 AENETGN
+30 AENETEN

-44 GANTETTTT
+44 GVNTETTNTT
-53 NITKENTT
+53 NENTT
-61 PTTTTTNTSEENK
+61 PAATTTNTSEENK
-74 SSVAPTTNPTQ
+74 SSVAPEAKTTQ

-211 NLNIENLELDPKF
+211 SLNIENLELDPKF

-258 GNEKLVE
+258 GNEKLIE

-291 ALVDEEAIAKE
+291 ALVDEEAIARE
-302 KQEQTKKLII
+302 KQEQTKKMIMI
-312 IGGGIA
+312 SAGIA
-318 LAIIVIIVI
+318 LALILIIVIII
-327 IVIIKKR
+327 IIKKR
-334 RNRDWGYD
+334 KNRDWEYD

-355 NNHNQ
+355 NDHNQ
-360 LEGYDDNMNYV
+360 LEDYDDDMNYV
-371 GEEKELSKE
+371 GKEKELSKE

-388 NYDNNDKISNS
+388 NYDNDKVSNS
-399 YNDIDEPKAKRHKGK
+399 YKEIDEETRDKKHKGK